1 MEIKVSIIIPV
12 YNVAPY
18 LDACLL
24 SCVNQTFHDL
34 EIIVVDDGSTDDSP
48 QVIAAHAQTDKR
60 IVTISKKNEGV
71 VLARKCALE
80 VARGDYVFFLD
91 GDDYLEINAI
101 ELLYDE
107 VLRQGS
113 DYVLCNYYNVVN
125 NQQYEVRRNSRMK
138 GLSGEDFFLCMLSG
152 GFELIMRLIRRSLFE
167 DIIHKPLI
175 IGEDLFITMQIML
188 KVKHPVVVDACLY
201 NYVKRA
207 SSIMNRNE
215 EIIWTYKID
224 MVRSVLSLLDLYPYT
239 QPIRERVYVMFYSF
253 YLECISQK
261 RMEIKSIFEE
271 YYWNNEEVKSYLW
284 RKRKDFYLVLST
296 YYLSPLMAGVMA
308 KMYLRVLPL
317 WRKYKSS
324 IK

>member
-71 VLARKCALE
+71 ALARKCALE
-80 VARGDYVFFLD
+80 VARGDFVFFLD

-107 VLRQGS
+107 MLRQRS
-113 DYVLCNYYNVVN
+113 DYVLCNYNVVN

-152 GFELIMRLIRRSLFE
+152 GFELAMRLIRRSLFE
-167 DIIHKPLI
+167 GIIHKPLI
-175 IGEDLFITMQIML
+175 IGEDLFVTMQIML

-215 EIIWTYKID
+215 EIIWTYKFD
-224 MVRSVLSLLDLYPYT
+224 MVRSVLSLLDLFPYT
-239 QPIRERVYVMFYSF
+239 QRIRERVYVMFYSL

-261 RMEIKSIFEE
+261 RMEIKTIFEE
-271 YYWNNEEVKSYLW
+271 YYWKNKEIKSFLW
-284 RKRKDFYLVLST
+284 RKRKDFYLIIEVFRIYPSLAS
-296 YYLSPLMAGVMA
+296 LMA
-308 KMYLRVLPL
+308 KMYLYMKVL
-317 WRKYKSS
+317 RYRF
-324 IK
+324 IR